1 MSNRDLLKEAIAD
14 AKTIKETAIANA
26 KVALEEAF
34 APQLRSMLSAKLEEM
49 EKEDMEEGYDEKM
62 DEALGKLDG
71 IRDTLTKKSSRD
83 AAKDTISNT
92 FDDNEINA
100 DDIDFEGFQ
109 NLLGKG
115 GQGEVFRVKQRRF
128 TRAAKVVSLRGL
140 TLFRVILGALALAVV
155 TGGCPPGFVGP
166 YQLKHSGPKGRI
178 VRFREYNE
186 SPCRPLRLEKLIHGH
201 VHQRVRKKEATC
213 NYSKFANDEDA
224 LDIEPYQESM
234 RRSRSG
240 FG

>member
-1 MSNRDLLKEAIAD
+1 MEWTRG
-14 AKTIKETAIANA
+14 NA
-26 KVALEEAF
+26 KGLPSCSRTCRNCTTWSRNTPNAILLYGAWKP
-34 APQLRSMLSAKLEEM
+34 APSRPATKRSTSR
-49 EKEDMEEGYDEKM
+49 YPP
-62 DEALGKLDG
+62 
-71 IRDTLTKKSSRD
+71 TYKSSKPGWAPD
-83 AAKDTISNT
+83 
-92 FDDNEINA
+92 A
-100 DDIDFEGFQ
+100 DDIDFKGFQ
-109 NLLGKG
+109 DLLGKG
-115 GQGEVFRVKQRRF
+115 RQGEVFRVKQRRF